1 MRMPPFIPN
10 PLQACR
16 NDIRLALG
24 SGEGDHYVVR
34 PSLLPEVDPVDREHI
49 AHGFDVGCLLEMAP
63 KDGEVHL
70 LVHGK
75 KFSGFSFANTSE
87 RLRTEANTL

>member
-24 SGEGDHYVVR
+24 LGESNHNVIR
-34 PSLLPEVDPVDREHI
+34 PAPLPEVDPIDREHI
-49 AHGFDVGCLLEMAP
+49 AHGFDVGCLLGVGPE
-63 KDGEVHL
+63 DGEVVL
-70 LVHGK
+70 LVHGAK
-75 KFSGFSFANTSE
+75 KFSSIPPLSLVN
-87 RLRTEANTL
+87 RC